1 MFQALCSPI
10 FRPLPSLFARS
21 SRSLSVASKWQD
33 TTLTPT
39 QKAHSEIKM
48 GRPLEVFETKFCVSP
63 SGLSYL
69 EIDEITKNQAKEPQ
83 TKRTLSGNSS
93 PDKRITWSSVFSQ
106 ESMNIVRAKV
116 FNDERLSSFSRFFEL
131 ELTLP
136 DKFPVYLLY
145 PAMSGHVSWHNDSL
159 QKVETEKY
167 VKDVEARI
175 PGFNGFKDLGPPGT
189 LDYTKN
195 VVRALQTMSEP
206 NRALIFKEEK
216 KAVLADSETRLHA
229 INPGPITGLINMN
242 TTEDNQ
248 FKLDLGGKSTTIIIP
263 PLGLL
268 LFPGCMRHMV
278 EIGPCERKTAM
289 LRFNSPEV
297 VVNPLLIIDQK
308 SFEKHDPTP
317 RP

>member
-1 MFQALCSPI
+1 MKALCSQI
-10 FRPLPSLFARS
+10 FRPLPSQIARS
-21 SRSLSVASKWQD
+21 GRSLSVASKWQD

-39 QKAHSEIKM
+39 QKAYLERKV
-48 GRPLEVFETKFCVSP
+48 GRPLEVFETKFCVRP
-63 SGLSYL
+63 SGMSHL
-69 EIDEITKNQAKEPQ
+69 EIDEITRNQAKEPQ

-93 PDKRITWSSVFSQ
+93 PEIRITGSSVFSQ
-106 ESMNIVRAKV
+106 DSMDIARHKI
-116 FNDERLSSFSRFFEL
+116 FNDERLSSFSSFFEL
-131 ELTLP
+131 DLTRP
-136 DKFPVYLLY
+136 DKFPVFLSY
-145 PAMSGHVSWHNDSL
+145 PAMAGHVSWHNDSL
-159 QKVETEKY
+159 QNGEAEKY

-189 LDYTKN
+189 LEYTKN
-195 VVRALQTMSEP
+195 FVRALQTMSET
-206 NRALIFKEEK
+206 NRALIFNEEK
-216 KAVLADSETRLHA
+216 KAVLSDSETRLHA

-242 TTEDNQ
+242 TAEDKQ
-248 FKLDLGGKSTTIIIP
+248 FKLDLGGKSTAIIIP

-278 EIGPCERKTAM
+278 EVGPCERKTAM
-289 LRFNSPEV
+289 LRFNSPKI